1 MEGEKEMSE
10 EQKQKKRGGCLKWLV
25 IILLVIIAFS
35 ACVASMSGSGEDNN
49 ASSSED
55 ESTAT
60 SSESGEENSEEE
72 SNKEDIADI
81 VEEET
86 EVTEEN
92 LSVGDTVE
100 MEGVTITIND
110 AYYTDERNE
119 FAEIEADSVLVL
131 DVSFENSTGEDYS
144 PAFDFSVYADG
155 AKAEEYPVED
165 VILETVSDG
174 RSGSGTIAYALVGEP
189 SEIEVEYSPL
199 LSFSGEKAIY
209 TVNPE

>member
-1 MEGEKEMSE
+1 MSE

-72 SNKEDIADI
+72 SNKEDIAYI

-100 MEGVTITIND
+100 MEG
-110 AYYTDERNE
+110 
-119 FAEIEADSVLVL
+119 DSVLVL

-174 RSGSGTIAYALVGEP
+174 RSGSGTIAYALLGEP

-199 LSFSGEKAIY
+199 LSFSG
-209 TVNPE
+209 